1 MTAVFLDLD
10 GTIMDSQAGIIS
22 SLKHAFTAIDRPD
35 LAESDLKWM
44 IGPPFVDSFTKIG
57 LSNPNDAIEA
67 YRVHYQAQ
75 GMFDA
80 AVYPGVEDALDQLLA
95 DGCTLYL
102 ATAKPHLYARKITAH
117 FGIAPRMTM
126 EFGPETDGTRNW
138 KGDLLA
144 YALEKTGE
152 DPKRSVMVGDR
163 HHDMAAAAEVGMA
176 SLAVR
181 WGYGHREEWES
192 AVHVVDAAHELA
204 GAIKGLALSD
214 Q

>member
-35 LAESDLKWM
+35 LAESDLLWM
-44 IGPPFVDSFTKIG
+44 IGPPFIDSFAKIG
-57 LSNPNDAIEA
+57 LSDPHAAIEA
-67 YRVHYQAQ
+67 YRVHYQDA

-80 AVYPGVEDALDQLLA
+80 AVYPGIPEALDTLLA
-95 DGCTLYL
+95 SGARLYL
-102 ATAKPHLYARKITAH
+102 ATAKAHHYARKITAH

-126 EFGPETDGTRNW
+126 EFGPELDGTRNW

-163 HHDMAAAAEVGMA
+163 HHDMAAAAEVGMT
-176 SLAVR
+176 SIAVR
-181 WGYGHREEWES
+181 WGYGHAEEWET
-192 AVHVVDAAHELA
+192 AAEIVSHAAELPGTIA
-204 GAIKGLALSD
+204 GLNL
-214 Q
+214 

>member
-22 SLKHAFTAIDRPD
+22 SLKHAFAAIDRHD
-35 LAESDLKWM
+35 LAQTDLKWM
-44 IGPPFVDSFTKIG
+44 IGPPFIDSFAKIG
-57 LSNPNDAIEA
+57 LDNPHDAIEA
-67 YRVHYQAQ
+67 YRVHYQAT

-80 AVYPGVEDALDQLLA
+80 IVYPGITDALDLLLA
-95 DGCTLYL
+95 SDLRLYI

-144 YALEKTGE
+144 HALEATGE

-163 HHDMAAAAEVGMA
+163 HHDMAAAAEVGMP
-176 SLAVR
+176 SIAVR
-181 WGYGHREEWES
+181 WGYGHPEEWET
-192 AVHVVDAAHELA
+192 AAHVIDHASELP
-204 GAIKGLALSD
+204 GAIAALD
-214 Q
+214 L

>member
-22 SLKHAFTAIDRPD
+22 SLKHAFTEIDRPD

-44 IGPPFVDSFTKIG
+44 IGPPFIDSFTKIG
-57 LSNPNDAIEA
+57 LSKPDDAIEA
-67 YRVHYQAQ
+67 YRVHYQAS

-80 AVYPGVEDALDQLLA
+80 AVYPGIPEALDQLLD
-95 DGCTLYL
+95 DGFTLYL

-117 FGIAPRMTM
+117 FGIAPRMTF

-144 YALEKTGE
+144 YALEQTGE
-152 DPKRSVMVGDR
+152 DPKRSVMIGDR
-163 HHDMAAAAEVGMA
+163 HHDVAAAAEVGMA
-176 SLAVR
+176 SIAVR
-181 WGYGHREEWES
+181 WGYGHAEEWS
-192 AVHVVDAAHELA
+192 TAASIIDTAADLPE
-204 GAIKGLALSD
+204 AIKGLSL
-214 Q
+214 

>member
-35 LAESDLKWM
+35 LAETDLKWM
-44 IGPPFVDSFTKIG
+44 IGPPFIDSFTKIG
-57 LSNPNDAIEA
+57 LSNPDDAIEA
-67 YRVHYQAQ
+67 YRVHYQAE

-80 AVYPGVEDALDQLLA
+80 AVYPAIPEALDQLVA
-95 DGCTLYL
+95 DGFRLYL

-163 HHDMAAAAEVGMA
+163 HHDMAAAVEVGMP
-176 SLAVR
+176 SIAVR
-181 WGYGHREEWES
+181 WGYGHAEEWET
-192 AVHVVDAAHELA
+192 AAQVIDGAADLP
-204 GAIKGLALSD
+204 GAIKGLAL
-214 Q
+214 

>member
-10 GTIMDSQAGIIS
+10 GTIMDSQAGIIA
-22 SLKHAFTAIDRPD
+22 SLKHAFAAIDRSD

-44 IGPPFVDSFTKIG
+44 IGPPFIDSFTKIG
-57 LSNPNDAIEA
+57 LSNPHDAIEA
-67 YRVHYQAQ
+67 YRVHYQAE

-80 AVYPGVEDALDQLLA
+80 AVYPGITQALDDLLA
-95 DGCTLYL
+95 SDFRLYL

-144 YALEKTGE
+144 HALEQTGE

-163 HHDMAAAAEVGMA
+163 HHDMAAAAEVGMP
-176 SLAVR
+176 SIAVR
-181 WGYGHREEWES
+181 WGYGHAEEWET
-192 AVHVVDAAHELA
+192 AAHVIDDASQLP
-204 GAIKGLALSD
+204 GAIAGLNL
-214 Q
+214 

>member
-1 MTAVFLDLD
+1 MAVFLDLD

-22 SLKHAFTAIDRPD
+22 SLKHAFAAIDRPD
-35 LAESDLKWM
+35 LADTDLKWM
-44 IGPPFVDSFTKIG
+44 IGPPFIDSFTKIG
-57 LSNPNDAIEA
+57 LSNPLEAIEA
-67 YRVHYQAQ
+67 YRVHYQAE

-80 AVYPGVEDALDQLLA
+80 KVYPGIPEALDQLLS
-95 DGCTLYL
+95 DGHTLYL

-144 YALEKTGE
+144 YALEQTGE

-163 HHDMAAAAEVGMA
+163 HHDVAAAAEVGMP
-176 SLAVR
+176 SIAVR
-181 WGYGHREEWES
+181 WGYGHAEEWGT
-192 AVHVVDAAHELA
+192 AAARIDAASDLPEAINALA
-204 GAIKGLALSD
+204 S
-214 Q
+214 

>member
-44 IGPPFVDSFTKIG
+44 IGPPFIDSFTKIG
-57 LSNPNDAIEA
+57 LTNPHDAIEA
-67 YRVHYQAQ
+67 YRVHYQAE
-75 GMFDA
+75 GMFQA
-80 AVYPGVEDALDQLLA
+80 AVYPAIPEALDQLLA
-95 DGCTLYL
+95 DGFRLYL

-126 EFGPETDGTRNW
+126 EFGPEVDGTRNW

-144 YALEKTGE
+144 YALEQTGE
-152 DPKRSVMVGDR
+152 DPKKSVMVGDR
-163 HHDMAAAAEVGMA
+163 HHDMAAAAEVGMP
-176 SLAVR
+176 SIAVR
-181 WGYGHREEWES
+181 WGYGHADEWET
-192 AVHVVDAAHELA
+192 AAKIIDAASDLPA
-204 GAIKGLALSD
+204 AIQRLSL
-214 Q
+214 

>member
-10 GTIMDSQAGIIS
+10 GTIMDSQAGIIA
-22 SLKHAFTAIDRPD
+22 SLKHAFTEIDRPD
-35 LAESDLKWM
+35 LVESDLKWM
-44 IGPPFVDSFTKIG
+44 IGPPFLDSFTKIG
-57 LSNPNDAIEA
+57 LSNPHDAIEA
-67 YRVHYQAQ
+67 YRVHYQAS

-80 AVYPGVEDALDQLLA
+80 AVYPEIPEALDQLLA
-95 DGCTLYL
+95 DGHRLYL

-144 YALEKTGE
+144 HALEQTGE

-163 HHDMAAAAEVGMA
+163 HHDVAAAAEVGMP
-176 SLAVR
+176 SIAVR
-181 WGYGHREEWES
+181 WGYGHAEEWGS
-192 AVHVVDAAHELA
+192 AAAIIDAASE
-204 GAIKGLALSD
+204 LSD
-214 Q
+214 TIRNVLG

>member
-22 SLKHAFTAIDRPD
+22 SLKHAFGAINRSD
-35 LAESDLKWM
+35 LAEDDLRWM
-44 IGPPFVDSFTKIG
+44 IGPPFIDSFTKIG
-57 LSNPNDAIEA
+57 LSNPHDAIEA
-67 YRVHYQAQ
+67 YRVHYQAS

-80 AVYPGVEDALDQLLA
+80 AVYPGIPEALDQLLG
-95 DGCTLYL
+95 DGFTLYL

-152 DPKRSVMVGDR
+152 EPRRSVMIGDR
-163 HHDMAAAAEVGMA
+163 HHDMAAAAEVGMP
-176 SLAVR
+176 SIAVR
-181 WGYGHREEWES
+181 WGYGHAEEWET
-192 AVHVVDAAHELA
+192 AALTIDAASDLP
-204 GAIKGLALSD
+204 GAIKALAL
-214 Q
+214 

>member
-22 SLKHAFTAIDRPD
+22 SLKHAFGAIDRPD
-35 LAESDLKWM
+35 LAESDLLWM
-44 IGPPFVDSFTKIG
+44 IGPPFIDSFTKIG
-57 LSNPNDAIEA
+57 LSDPHAAIEA
-67 YRVHYQAQ
+67 YRVHYQDA

-80 AVYPGVEDALDQLLA
+80 AVYPGIPEALDTLLSS
-95 DGCTLYL
+95 GTRLYL

-117 FGIAPRMTM
+117 FGIAPCMTM

-144 YALEKTGE
+144 YALKKTGE

-163 HHDMAAAAEVGMA
+163 HHDMAAAAEVGMP
-176 SLAVR
+176 SIAVR
-181 WGYGHREEWES
+181 WGYGHDEEWET
-192 AVHVVDAAHELA
+192 AAEVISHAAELPGTIA
-204 GAIKGLALSD
+204 GLNL
-214 Q
+214 

>member
-22 SLKHAFTAIDRPD
+22 SLKHAFHTIERPD
-35 LAESDLKWM
+35 LADTDLKWM
-44 IGPPFVDSFTKIG
+44 IGPPFIDSFTKIG
-57 LSNPNDAIEA
+57 LSNPHDAIEA
-67 YRVHYQAQ
+67 YRVHYQAS

-80 AVYPGVEDALDQLLA
+80 AVYPDIPEALDQLIN
-95 DGCTLYL
+95 DGFRLYL
-102 ATAKPHLYARKITAH
+102 ATAKPHLYARKITEH

-152 DPKRSVMVGDR
+152 DPARSVMVGDR
-163 HHDMAAAAEVGMA
+163 HHDTAAAAEVGMP
-176 SLAVR
+176 SIAVR
-181 WGYGHREEWES
+181 WGYGHPEEWES
-192 AVHVVDAAHELA
+192 AAQIIDTASELPQA
-204 GAIKGLALSD
+204 VKDLAP
-214 Q
+214 

>member
-35 LAESDLKWM
+35 LAETDLKWM
-44 IGPPFVDSFTKIG
+44 IGPPFIDSFTKIG
-57 LSNPNDAIEA
+57 LSNPDDAIEA
-67 YRVHYQAQ
+67 YRVHYQAE

-80 AVYPGVEDALDQLLA
+80 AVYPAIPEALDQLVA
-95 DGCTLYL
+95 DGFRLYL

-163 HHDMAAAAEVGMA
+163 HHDMAAAAEVGMP
-176 SLAVR
+176 SIAVR
-181 WGYGHREEWES
+181 WGYGHAEEWET
-192 AVHVVDAAHELA
+192 AAQVIDGAADLP
-204 GAIKGLALSD
+204 GAIKGLAL
-214 Q
+214 